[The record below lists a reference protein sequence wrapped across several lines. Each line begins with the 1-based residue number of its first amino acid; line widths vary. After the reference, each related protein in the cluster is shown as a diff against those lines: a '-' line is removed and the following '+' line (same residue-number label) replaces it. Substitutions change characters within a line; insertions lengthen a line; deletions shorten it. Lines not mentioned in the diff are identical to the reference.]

1 MVVLL
6 AVIDI
11 LHKLAGYLPEIKAP
25 AKPLGT
31 KDRLIWTGIA
41 LVLYFLMYETTV
53 FGAQQLPGGIDFL
66 QTITAS
72 RLGSLLT
79 TGIGPIVLA
88 SIFLQLFVGAGIL
101 TLDLKDTKQRAKF
114 LEAQKILAILL
125 ALVEAAIFVV
135 FTHLVPV
142 SPLFPSMG
150 EQIIT
155 AANGTQT
162 VYAPYTMALVVLQI
176 TLGSVFVLFLDELV
190 TKYGLGSGI
199 SLFIA
204 AGVSLTV
211 FVGLVQLVFG
221 PAGFISIMS
230 EGGAEALPN
239 GLLELLPFGFTILV
253 FLVVVY
259 MESVKVEIPI
269 AFERVRGVVPSLPL
283 KFFYVSNIPVI
294 FASALIINMQLFSG
308 GLLTGQFWVKDPA
321 TNAMNPATAYQQLYA
336 TGTYDFS
343 RDGIL
348 PIIGYT
354 DSQGRLVDGILY
366 MFTPVSGIGVSTVEH
381 FTQLTTASTPIF
393 KVPQWVHAILY
404 VLALAA
410 VSVIFGLFWVETAN
424 MDAKSVAQ
432 QLTESGIQIPG
443 FRRDPR
449 MLETILNKHIF
460 PLTVMGSICV
470 GLLAGIADLTG
481 ALGTGTGIL
490 LTVGILHKMYEQLE
504 QMKTFE
510 MYPSL
515 SKLLGGE

>member
-1 MVVLL
+1 MGL
-6 AVIDI
+6 IDI
-11 LHKLAGYLPEIKAP
+11 LHKLAGYLPEIKSP
-25 AKPLGT
+25 DGSLGT
-31 KDRLIWTGIA
+31 KERLIWTGIA

-53 FGAQQLPGGIDFL
+53 FGVQHLPSGIDFL

-72 RLGSLLT
+72 KLGSLLT

-101 TLDLKDTKQRAKF
+101 NLNLKDKSDRAKF
-114 LEAQKILAILL
+114 AEVQKILGILL
-125 ALVEAAIFVV
+125 ALVEALIFVV
-135 FTHLVPV
+135 FTKIVPV
-142 SPLFPSMG
+142 ATIPGVDPTLVL
-150 EQIIT
+150 
-155 AANGTQT
+155 AA
-162 VYAPYTMALVVLQI
+162 VVAQI

-211 FVGLVQLVFG
+211 FIGVVQLIFG
-221 PAGFISIMS
+221 PAGFVAIMG

-239 GLLELLPFGFTILV
+239 ALIELLPFGFTILV

-259 MESVKVEIPI
+259 AESVKVEIPI
-269 AFERVRGVVPSLPL
+269 AFERVRGMVPKLPL

-308 GLLTGQFWVKDPA
+308 GLLTGQYWVKGA
-321 TNAMNPATAYQQLYA
+321 SGVV
-336 TGTYDFS
+336 TGPTDAFKVMSDTHAYDFS
-343 RDGIL
+343 RDGVIPL
-348 PIIGYT
+348 FGYT

-366 MFTPVSGIGVSTVEH
+366 LFTPLSGIGKSTLEH
-381 FTQLTTASTPIF
+381 YAELSSASTPIF
-393 KVPQWVHAILY
+393 KIPEWIHAITYILMLG
-404 VLALAA
+404 V

-424 MDAKSVAQ
+424 MDAKSVAN
-432 QLTESGIQIPG
+432 QLTGSGIQMPG

-460 PLTVMGSICV
+460 PLTVMGSLSV
-470 GLLAGIADLTG
+470 GLLAGVADLTG

-510 MYPSL
+510 MYPSFN
-515 SKLLGGE
+515 KIFGEG